1 MARCAISPERSLVQ
15 RIHYGFFTGITSG
28 NATEL
33 SRFSSKATRR
43 TAMLFENL
51 IPLAALVAVIFGVL
65 WLIIEAASL
74 IGDRRS

>member
-1 MARCAISPERSLVQ
+1 
-15 RIHYGFFTGITSG
+15 
-28 NATEL
+28 
-33 SRFSSKATRR
+33 
-43 TAMLFENL
+43 MLFENL